1 MRRTHVFG
9 TLAAI
14 VLLNGVGPVQATGAD
29 ARADRQTV
37 QSPPPTPPATTPA
50 RGRGARQ
57 NAPAGRLAIDG
68 QRLRTVE
75 DLFDAVEMNDAGNF
89 LQLRDDQYGQFVP
102 RLRRLQALRRQ
113 HMMQRRQ
120 LIEQLRRLVRQ
131 QPPAEDALLEAPA
144 KQLDEFDRQ
153 AAAGLLAARA
163 QLDEILNLRQ
173 RALLRMF
180 DEVMERKK
188 LEIVTRV
195 FQATPAGQGRG
206 GR

>member
-1 MRRTHVFG
+1 M
-9 TLAAI
+9 LAAI
-14 VLLNGVGPVQATGAD
+14 VVLVGTGPVQATGAGAP

-37 QSPPPTPPATTPA
+37 QSPPATPPPASTPA

-57 NAPAGRLAIDG
+57 NAPPGRVAVEG

-113 HMMQRRQ
+113 HIGQRRQ
-120 LIEQLRRLVRQ
+120 LVDQLRRLVRQ

-144 KQLDEFDRQ
+144 KRLDEFDRQ

-163 QLDEILNLRQ
+163 QLDEVLDVRQ

-195 FQATPAGQGRG
+195 FQAAPAGPGRG